1 MRPLG
6 GLGLSSQDRSL
17 ILSSFSFIVIQ
28 SQACFAM
35 TDHTTDIEKAP
46 DDKKASVEVPEG
58 SGPHRYAPRTKGFIG
73 KARFLL
79 SCNLLCL

>member
-1 MRPLG
+1 
-6 GLGLSSQDRSL
+6 
-17 ILSSFSFIVIQ
+17 
-28 SQACFAM
+28 M
-35 TDHTTDIEKAP
+35 TDHTTDIEKAL